1 MSGDRRRDEV
11 EKWAEL
17 VWRLALVR
25 TADRH
30 DAEDVFQEVF
40 LRYFR
45 HEGELTDDGHRRAW
59 LIRCTGNRAKSLHAS
74 PWRKRA
80 LPLETAEGVGVRD
93 EYREAYAAVLALPE
107 KLRVT
112 AHLHY
117 CEGYS
122 VKETAQLLGCPEGTV
137 KSRLSRA
144 RELLRLELSEEE
156 A

>member
-1 MSGDRRRDEV
+1 MTERYRLRGLGNRLTAAAVCLALLSGCGQ
-11 EKWAEL
+11 AEL
-17 VWRLALVR
+17 GKNTEIASSHMDSAL
-25 TADRH
+25 
-30 DAEDVFQEVF
+30 EQ
-40 LRYFR
+40 
-45 HEGELTDDGHRRAW
+45 
-59 LIRCTGNRAKSLHAS
+59 TGVSQAAS
-74 PWRKRA
+74 P
-80 LPLETAEGVGVRD
+80 LED
-93 EYREAYAAVLALPE
+93 ETDSSDAPEQAAAATPVDALPE
-107 KLRVT
+107 KLRVA

>member
-1 MSGDRRRDEV
+1 M
-11 EKWAEL
+11 
-17 VWRLALVR
+17 
-25 TADRH
+25 
-30 DAEDVFQEVF
+30 
-40 LRYFR
+40 
-45 HEGELTDDGHRRAW
+45 
-59 LIRCTGNRAKSLHAS
+59 
-74 PWRKRA
+74 
-80 LPLETAEGVGVRD
+80 RD